1 VVCVR
6 HVLDSHLVLQFN
18 CTNTV
23 KEQVGGAAAW
33 QAARGRR
40 QIGLEH
46 AGASVHMLPH
56 CGHGIACRMLLLSL
70 F

>member
-1 VVCVR
+1 MVCVR

-23 KEQVGGAAAW
+23 KEQVGG
-33 QAARGRR
+33 QRHGRQR
-40 QIGLEH
+40 VGGPVGLEH

-56 CGHGIACRMLLLSL
+56 CGIGIVLS
-70 F
+70 